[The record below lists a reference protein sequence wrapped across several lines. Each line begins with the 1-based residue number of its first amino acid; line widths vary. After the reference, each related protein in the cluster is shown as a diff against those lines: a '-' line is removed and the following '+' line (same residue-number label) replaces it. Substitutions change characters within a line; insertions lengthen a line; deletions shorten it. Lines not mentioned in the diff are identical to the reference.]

1 MHIFENILYKI
12 YCLMPSNKYGGVIK
26 RLEAKIACEGN
37 YNEHFWH
44 DGCPYC
50 DDDIGQLIEL

>member
-1 MHIFENILYKI
+1 
-12 YCLMPSNKYGGVIK
+12 MPSNKYGGAIK
-26 RLEAKIACEGN
+26 RLVAKMACAGN

-50 DDDIGQLIEL
+50 DDDVWQLMEQ